1 MHIEIVCN
9 GNSKNK
15 LFLFLK
21 FWHCNFL
28 GRWETLYHET
38 YLPSLIVSPKSLY
51 FNSYHANC
59 KHKLSSTTKVTKY
72 MHSAKMKRIIRH
84 CDYTLIKL

>member
-1 MHIEIVCN
+1 MVTAKISCFCFSDFDIAIFLVGGKHCIMKHEKRIV
-9 GNSKNK
+9 
-15 LFLFLK
+15 F
-21 FWHCNFL
+21 
-28 GRWETLYHET
+28 
-38 YLPSLIVSPKSLY
+38 PKSLY